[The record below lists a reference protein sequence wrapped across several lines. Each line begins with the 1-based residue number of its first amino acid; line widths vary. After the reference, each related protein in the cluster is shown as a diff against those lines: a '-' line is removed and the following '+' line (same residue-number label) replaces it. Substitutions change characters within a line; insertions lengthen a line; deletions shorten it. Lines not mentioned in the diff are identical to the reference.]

1 MKNYKVII
9 LGGGASACMCAMVA
23 KEKNIAIIDN
33 NTKLAKKV
41 LVTGNGRCNLTN
53 KNMTSSFFNV
63 NIDKYLE
70 KFNVKETLNFF
81 NSIGLEYYADDE
93 GRVYPLSNSAKSV
106 QDIVIRELESKV
118 DFFGDEKIESVKY
131 KNNQY
136 LIKTDKNEYI
146 TEKLVVATGG
156 NTLSLIKDLNV
167 KNKAFM
173 SSLVALKTKSTKEL
187 SGIKLS
193 NVKVTA
199 VNSKRQTKTDVG
211 EVLFKDSGLSGIVI
225 FNLSTIFARAG
236 EFNGEVIVDL
246 LPNISVEKLNK
257 IIENRKKL
265 KVKTDKIFVGM
276 FQNAVANEI
285 FKQSKV
291 DTNKM
296 STALTK
302 AEIEKLSTTI
312 KKLTFQ
318 VVDCYDNNQ
327 VFSGGVSLQE
337 LNSNLEHKKYKNLY
351 FIGEICDVDG
361 ECGGYNLQWAWTS
374 GKIVGDCLC

>member
-167 KNKAFM
+167 KNK
-173 SSLVALKTKSTKEL
+173 
-187 SGIKLS
+187 G
-193 NVKVTA
+193 
-199 VNSKRQTKTDVG
+199 
-211 EVLFKDSGLSGIVI
+211 
-225 FNLSTIFARAG
+225 
-236 EFNGEVIVDL
+236 
-246 LPNISVEKLNK
+246 
-257 IIENRKKL
+257 
-265 KVKTDKIFVGM
+265 
-276 FQNAVANEI
+276 
-285 FKQSKV
+285 
-291 DTNKM
+291 
-296 STALTK
+296 
-302 AEIEKLSTTI
+302 
-312 KKLTFQ
+312 
-318 VVDCYDNNQ
+318 
-327 VFSGGVSLQE
+327 
-337 LNSNLEHKKYKNLY
+337 
-351 FIGEICDVDG
+351 
-361 ECGGYNLQWAWTS
+361 
-374 GKIVGDCLC
+374 